1 MPKLG
6 MEPIRKDALV
16 KATITEIGRTGSLDV
31 TVSQIAKRAGMSS
44 ALAHHYFGSK
54 EDMFLAA
61 MRHIM
66 TIYGAEVRGALGVA
80 QTPMA
85 RIDAIVVASFSA
97 ANFRREAVGAWLN
110 FWVLAQTVPQAKRLV
125 AVYQR
130 RLKSNLLVGLRPL
143 AGARAE
149 AIAEGLGAL
158 IDGLYLREV
167 CARVRQM
174 GLRRRRWRGTIWR
187 RIWPQPNRKTTH
199 RVGVTPIQ
207 QRRTAGGEGI
217 CRQIM

>member
-6 MEPIRKDALV
+6 MEPIRKEALV
-16 KATITEIGRTGSLDV
+16 KATISEIGRTGSLDV

-66 TIYGAEVRGALGVA
+66 TIYGAEVRGALWVA
-80 QTPMA
+80 QTPME
-85 RIDAIVVASFSA
+85 RLQAILAASFSP

-110 FWVLAQTVPQAKRLV
+110 FWVLAQTVPEAKRLL

-143 AGARAE
+143 AGVRAE
-149 AIAEGLGAL
+149 AIADGLGAL

-167 CARVRQM
+167 LKSGAPD
-174 GLRRRRWRGTIWR
+174 GAAA
-187 RIWPQPNRKTTH
+187 
-199 RVGVTPIQ
+199 VGVALTYLKAQ
-207 QRRTAGGEGI
+207 LHGAETK
-217 CRQIM
+217 